1 MFKLWYT
8 FLREKQGDGFMLTV
22 KTLGTPRVLL
32 DGKPVALPFK
42 RAEALLYYLAVE
54 RSATRQELIALLWES
69 DDEAKGRK
77 NLRHAL
83 YTLKK
88 ELGGDVLLSPQK
100 SVVVLNTQLEIDCD
114 YDRFVRAGEDAA
126 YRGSFLSGFAV
137 KNAFTLDEWILRTRE
152 KLHNLHMSRLEQ
164 QARVLQGQNDLEGAC
179 NAAVD
184 YLSQEPFDESMAV
197 FLMDCYQERHQ
208 YTKAAQ
214 VYQKLKE
221 QLSQE
226 LGVDPLET
234 TTIKYY
240 EILNQWNDAAGQPEE
255 SGDRMV
261 PVGREKIYDTLRAA
275 TLAFTETATRRS
287 SQLLLGESGSGK
299 SEVINYFLRTGALRE
314 LLVIRSE
321 CLQSKRD
328 TPLALWKEIVG
339 QLLDYAGQAHLAIP
353 EPLQEGFDQYVMP
366 DQALEDA
373 LVLLLSRV
381 GREKK
386 ILLIL
391 EDLQCADQWSVELLA
406 SLLRRLERGTM
417 MAILSMTWGCSRQT
431 MAILE
436 HLEADGI
443 LHRQVLLPLSRQNTD
458 AILRRELGDDI
469 ADRLGDWLYQESG
482 GNLRLLAD
490 LVQTY
495 ERTGDVQSAMESLH
509 EFLLNRLRG
518 LSGDALHVTHLLC
531 LSSGGLSVQAL
542 QELMQMDT
550 RRLSEILLVL
560 RQRAIAEEFFSD
572 NTNCCRFLHPKLRE
586 LVYGQL
592 TAYQRQ
598 ELHAQTAQVLART
611 AADPTDLLCWEISW
625 HYEKVGQPE
634 KALDFELKALEKE
647 SRWRCTSFVPW
658 PQGREIQVDA
668 LEQAVKST
676 QNRLSL
682 LPRQEQQPA
691 AFSARLNLIRGRMAL
706 FHGEWARAVEL
717 LGDLTAADRV
727 RDGLELA
734 KVCILLAQNAYD
746 RQTVDLSERYVT
758 AGLRFVQRQQDD
770 LTLARLYQLRG
781 NCFGLRGDYE
791 RARYYLQESMELLAK
806 MDQTK
811 EVCAVLASAYGDMG
825 RFSLCANDFS
835 KAGPWYKKAL
845 ALLRDT
851 DCVGQV
857 WLLVH
862 YGRTVFAVDDHT
874 RAKHL
879 FQEAYALAEKT
890 GEHPGRTAAGAYCAY
905 FAMADGEEEEAAKLL
920 REAMEEEQVL
930 HSPMEGAILNFICM
944 KIRRRLDL
952 DQQESVLAQLLP
964 DRADDYA
971 RRGVRLGNSIPD
983 VFEVQILTKELRDGI
998 STQLRYRS
1006 SELYSKNKRFMSE

>member
-1 MFKLWYT
+1 
-8 FLREKQGDGFMLTV
+8 MLTV

-54 RSATRQELIALLWES
+54 RSASRQELIALLWES

-83 YTLKK
+83 YTLNK
-88 ELGGDVLLSPQK
+88 ELGGEVLLSPQK
-100 SVVVLNTQLEIDCD
+100 SVVVLNTQREIDCD
-114 YDRFVRAGEDAA
+114 YDRFVRGEEEEA
-126 YRGSFLSGFAV
+126 YQGSFLSGFGV
-137 KNAFTLDEWILRTRE
+137 KNAFSLDEWILRTRE
-152 KLHNLHMSRLEQ
+152 KLRNLHLSRMEQ
-164 QARVLQGQNDLEGAC
+164 RSRALLAAGDPEGAC
-179 NAAVD
+179 KIAVE
-184 YLSQEPFDESMAV
+184 YLNEEPFDESMAV

-208 YTKAAQ
+208 YTRASQ
-214 VYQKLKE
+214 VYQALKE
-221 QLSQE
+221 QLSRE

-240 EILNQWNDAAGQPEE
+240 EILNQWNDAAGQPDD
-255 SGDRMV
+255 SGDHMV

-299 SEVINYFLRTGALRE
+299 SEVINFFLRTGALRE
-314 LLVIRSE
+314 LLVIRTE
-321 CLQSKRD
+321 CLQSKRE
-328 TPLALWKEIVG
+328 TPFALWREITG
-339 QLLDYAGQAHLAIP
+339 QLLEFARQANLLIP
-353 EPLQEGFDQYVMP
+353 EVLQEGFPPYVMP

-381 GREKK
+381 GRKKK

-391 EDLQCADQWSVELLA
+391 EDLQSADQWSVELLA

-417 MAILSMTWGCSRQT
+417 MAILSMTWGCSQQT
-431 MAILE
+431 MEVLE
-436 HLEADGI
+436 HLEADEM

-458 AILRRELGDDI
+458 AILRRELGDEV

-482 GNLRLLAD
+482 GNLRLLSD

-495 ERTGDVQSAMESLH
+495 ERTGDVRSAMESLN

-518 LSGDALHVTHLLC
+518 LTQDALHLTHLLC
-531 LSSGGLSVQAL
+531 LSSGGVSVQAL
-542 QELMQMDT
+542 QELMGMDT

-572 NTNCCRFLHPKLRE
+572 NANCCRFLHPKLRE

-598 ELHAQTAQVLART
+598 ELHGRMAEALSHSTP
-611 AADPTDLLCWEISW
+611 DPSDLLCWEISW
-625 HYEKVGQPE
+625 HYEKVGQLE
-634 KALDFELKALEKE
+634 KSLDYELMALEKE
-647 SRWRCTSFVPW
+647 SRWRCTGFVPW
-658 PQGREIQVDA
+658 PQGREIPVDA
-668 LEQAVKST
+668 LEKAVKSA
-676 QNRLSL
+676 QDRLSL
-682 LPRQEQQPA
+682 LQRA
-691 AFSARLNLIRGRMAL
+691 GKRLTSFSARLNLIRGRIAL
-706 FHGEWARAVEL
+706 FRGDQPQAVAL
-717 LGDLTAADRV
+717 LGDLTAADTV
-727 RDGLELA
+727 RDRPEMA
-734 KVCILLAQNAYD
+734 KVCVLLAENAYD
-746 RQTVDLSERYVT
+746 RQTVDLAERYVT
-758 AGLRFVQRQQDD
+758 AGLRYVQGQKDD
-770 LTLARLYQLRG
+770 LTIARLYQLRG

-791 RARYYLQESMELLAK
+791 RARYYLQEALELLSK
-806 MDQTK
+806 MDQTG
-811 EVCAVLASAYGDMG
+811 EVLCVLASAYGDMG
-825 RFSLCANDFS
+825 RFSLCGNDFS
-835 KAGPWYKKAL
+835 KAGPWYRKAL
-845 ALLRDT
+845 ALLQDT

-862 YGRTVFAVDDHT
+862 YGRTVFAVDDYP
-874 RAKHL
+874 RAKSL
-879 FQEAYALAEKT
+879 FGEAYALAEKT
-890 GEHPGRTAAGAYCAY
+890 GEHPGRAAAGAYCAY
-905 FAMADGEEEEAAKLL
+905 FAMADGDEETAARLL

-930 HSPMEGAILNFICM
+930 HSPMEGAILNFISM

-952 DQQESVLAQLLP
+952 DQQDSGLTVLLP

-983 VFEVQILTKELRDGI
+983 VFEVQILTKDLRDGI
-998 STQLRYRS
+998 SSQLRYRS
-1006 SELYSKNKRFMSE
+1006 WELYSKNKRFMSE